1 MAEERTE
8 LDKMIPLEEVPLER
22 PRYPSNAGYP
32 ESTSYGYGHGEA
44 EESDGLNV
52 REIWRMIRKRQWL
65 ILAIVL
71 IVTSLVTIEAYR
83 TKSTFTASAFIEIG
97 KDSPAIRSGPN
108 DRVIQTEDSDTY
120 YPQLSINTNLF
131 RLTSEPLLED
141 VVVNLKLDENP
152 SFMDLGKKSV
162 VEAIEL
168 IRNRFI
174 PQAQDEPPP
183 PPVYIPV
190 TDTHSNAPRSV
201 EESARLAP
209 YVGIISGGLRA
220 EPVKDTRTL
229 KVTYTHTNPAIT
241 AAVANGV
248 ARAFIDETFDNK
260 TERFTKASAW
270 LDKTTRE
277 LKARVERADQTLADY
292 TRTHNIFSTDGKETL
307 TTDKL
312 SKLHELVTRAETE
325 RMLKQSLYEEIKAGR
340 GGQLPAAYADLKL
353 TALQTR
359 LEELQGSYDKLA
371 LKFGPDNPAMIEAQ
385 QQIAV
390 VQKQIDTSRHAL
402 EEKLKSE
409 YEVAV
414 RDEQSLKNA
423 LAQSKGEAVQQN
435 QDAIQYNILKQEVET
450 AKGLYTDF
458 LNKTSQAQVEVA
470 QQHNNLRLIQ
480 PARIPGSPIGPARFR
495 MIMFAFFLSLAGGIG
510 LAYGLEYLDNT
521 IKTIDDVGRYMRLP
535 ALGLIPA
542 LASTNSAKLG
552 KGKKARKLS
561 GSSSLQAVAIQGYDM
576 DRLKVLETRSTAA
589 EAYRV
594 VRTSML
600 LSTAGNP
607 PKTIL
612 VTSGQPGEGKTTTA
626 VNTAI
631 SLAQLGASV
640 LIIDCDMRKPST
652 HKIFGL
658 DNMRGLST
666 YLSRNIEVDGLI
678 RKLQIP
684 NLSLLSS
691 GAIPPNPAELI
702 SSERMKNLL
711 RELGEKYD
719 HILIDSPP
727 LINVT
732 DPIILSSMVDGVILV
747 VHGGR
752 STRGVAQ
759 RARQDLVSVGAKI
772 FGVVLNNVDMRREGY
787 NEYYYYRYYSDY
799 GQKDEREEGAAD

>member
-1 MAEERTE
+1 
-8 LDKMIPLEEVPLER
+8 
-22 PRYPSNAGYP
+22 
-32 ESTSYGYGHGEA
+32 
-44 EESDGLNV
+44 
-52 REIWRMIRKRQWL
+52 
-65 ILAIVL
+65 
-71 IVTSLVTIEAYR
+71 
-83 TKSTFTASAFIEIG
+83 
-97 KDSPAIRSGPN
+97 
-108 DRVIQTEDSDTY
+108 
-120 YPQLSINTNLF
+120 
-131 RLTSEPLLED
+131 
-141 VVVNLKLDENP
+141 
-152 SFMDLGKKSV
+152 
-162 VEAIEL
+162 
-168 IRNRFI
+168 
-174 PQAQDEPPP
+174 
-183 PPVYIPV
+183 
-190 TDTHSNAPRSV
+190 
-201 EESARLAP
+201 
-209 YVGIISGGLRA
+209 
-220 EPVKDTRTL
+220 
-229 KVTYTHTNPAIT
+229 
-241 AAVANGV
+241 
-248 ARAFIDETFDNK
+248 
-260 TERFTKASAW
+260 
-270 LDKTTRE
+270 
-277 LKARVERADQTLADY
+277 
-292 TRTHNIFSTDGKETL
+292 
-307 TTDKL
+307 
-312 SKLHELVTRAETE
+312 
-325 RMLKQSLYEEIKAGR
+325 
-340 GGQLPAAYADLKL
+340 
-353 TALQTR
+353 
-359 LEELQGSYDKLA
+359 
-371 LKFGPDNPAMIEAQ
+371 
-385 QQIAV
+385 
-390 VQKQIDTSRHAL
+390 
-402 EEKLKSE
+402 
-409 YEVAV
+409 
-414 RDEQSLKNA
+414 
-423 LAQSKGEAVQQN
+423 VQQN

-480 PARIPGSPIGPARFR
+480 PARVPGSPIGPARFR

-535 ALGLIPA
+535 ALGIIPA
-542 LASTNSAKLG
+542 LATTNSAKLG
-552 KGKKARKLS
+552 KGKKARRLS
-561 GSSSLQAVAIQGYDM
+561 ASSSLQAVAIQGYDM

-666 YLSRNIEVDGLI
+666 YLSRDIKVDGLI

-711 RELGEKYD
+711 RELGEQYD

-732 DPIILSSMVDGVILV
+732 DPVILSAMVDGVILV
-747 VHGGR
+747 VHGGK

-772 FGVVLNNVDMRREGY
+772 FGVVLNNVDMRRDGY

-799 GQKDEREEGAAD
+799 GQNDREEGAAD

>member
-1 MAEERTE
+1 MAEERDE
-8 LDKMIPLEEVPLER
+8 LEKLQPLEEMPLER
-22 PRYPSNAGYP
+22 PRYPSNAGFT
-32 ESTSYGYGHGEA
+32 EATSYGYGHGEA

-52 REIWRMIRKRQWL
+52 REVWRMIRKRQWL
-65 ILAIVL
+65 ILAIVV

-97 KDSPAIRSGPN
+97 KESPAIRSGPS
-108 DRVIQTEDSDTY
+108 DRVIQTEDADTY

-152 SFMDLGKKSV
+152 SFVDLGKKSV
-162 VEAIEL
+162 WEALEL
-168 IRNRFI
+168 IRSRFI
-174 PQAQDEPPP
+174 PQSHDEPPP
-183 PPVYIPV
+183 PPVYIPAA
-190 TDTHSNAPRSV
+190 DSNRSGPRSP
-201 EESARLAP
+201 EESQRLAP
-209 YVGIISGGLRA
+209 YVGIIAGGLRA
-220 EPVKDTRTL
+220 DQVKETRTL
-229 KVTYTHTNPAIT
+229 KVTYTHTNPAVT
-241 AAVANGV
+241 AAVVNGV
-248 ARAFIDETFDNK
+248 ARAFIDRTFETK
-260 TERFTKASAW
+260 TERYTKASAW
-270 LDKTTRE
+270 LDTTTRE
-277 LKARVERADQTLADY
+277 LKARVQRAEQSLADY

-312 SKLHELVTRAETE
+312 SKLHDLATRAETE
-325 RMLKQSLYEEIKAGR
+325 RMLKQSLYEEVKAGR
-340 GGQLPAAYADLKL
+340 GAKLPAAYADLKL
-353 TALQTR
+353 TALGTR
-359 LEELQGSYDKLA
+359 LDELQTNYDKLA
-371 LKFGPDNPAMIEAQ
+371 LKFGPDYPAIIEAE
-385 QQIAV
+385 QQIAITR
-390 VQKQIDTSRHAL
+390 KQIETTRRAL
-402 EEKLKSE
+402 EDKFKSE
-409 YEVAV
+409 YELAV
-414 RDEQSLKNA
+414 REEQSLKAA
-423 LAQSKGEAVQQN
+423 LAESKGDAVQQN
-435 QDAIQYNILKQEVET
+435 QDAIQYNILKQEVDT

-458 LNKTSQAQVEVA
+458 LQKTSQAQVEVA

-480 PARIPGSPIGPARFR
+480 PARVPGAPIGPARFR
-495 MIMFAFFLSLAGGIG
+495 MIMFAFFLSLAGGVG

-521 IKTIDDVGRYMRLP
+521 IKTVDDVGRYMRLP
-535 ALGLIPA
+535 ALGIIPV
-542 LASTNSAKLG
+542 LASTNAPKLN
-552 KGKKARKLS
+552 KGRKARRLS
-561 GSSSLQAVAIQGYDM
+561 NGAALQVVGIKGYDM
-576 DRLKVLETRSTAA
+576 ERLKVLETRSTAA

-612 VTSGQPGEGKTTTA
+612 ITSGQPGEGKTTTA

-631 SLAQLGASV
+631 SLSQLGASV

-658 DNMRGLST
+658 DNLRGLST
-666 YLSRNIEVDGLI
+666 YLSRDINVESLI
-678 RKLQIP
+678 HKLEIP
-684 NLSLLSS
+684 NVSLLSS

-711 RELGEKYD
+711 RDLGERYD

-732 DPIILSSMVDGVILV
+732 DPVILSTMVDGVMLV
-747 VHGGR
+747 VHGGK

-772 FGVVLNNVDMRREGY
+772 FGVVLNNVDLRREGY

-799 GQKDEREEGAAD
+799 GQKEEREEGAAD